1 MLQIFSKKEGKK
13 QMKKEK
19 EVGIIVT
26 LLSDD
31 ELTRQT
37 LLELALNYQ
46 VYSYDYSENSL
57 LFKSKRKDDI
67 QHLRE
72 SIKSHDLDVEISS
85 S

>member
-1 MLQIFSKKEGKK
+1 
-13 QMKKEK
+13 MKKEK

>member
-1 MLQIFSKKEGKK
+1 
-13 QMKKEK
+13 MKKEK

-57 LFKSKRKDDI
+57 LFKPKRKDDI